1 MIENRVKQQ
10 LNKLKA
16 EQKAKSKKR
25 KSIESYIKNNSNK
38 FQDKL
43 NVVKI
48 TQKADTDLFANAIKA
63 LMKKN
68 YFIFYIIN
76 FY

>member
-1 MIENRVKQQ
+1 MTENRVKQQ

-25 KSIESYIKNNSNK
+25 KSLESYIKDNSNR

-63 LMKKN
+63 LMKKK
-68 YFIFYIIN
+68 
-76 FY
+76 

>member
-1 MIENRVKQQ
+1 MTENRVKQQ
-10 LNKLKA
+10 LNILKA

-25 KSIESYIKNNSNK
+25 KSLESYIKDNSNR

-63 LMKKN
+63 LMKKK
-68 YFIFYIIN
+68 
-76 FY
+76 

>member
-1 MIENRVKQQ
+1 MIENRVKQK

-63 LMKKN
+63 LMKKK
-68 YFIFYIIN
+68 
-76 FY
+76 

>member
-38 FQDKL
+38 SQDKL

-48 TQKADTDLFANAIKA
+48 TQKADTDLFANAIRA
-63 LMKKN
+63 LMKKK
-68 YFIFYIIN
+68 
-76 FY
+76 

>member
-1 MIENRVKQQ
+1 MTENRVKQQ

-25 KSIESYIKNNSNK
+25 KSLESYIKDNSNR

-63 LMKKN
+63 LMKKR
-68 YFIFYIIN
+68 
-76 FY
+76 

>member
-25 KSIESYIKNNSNK
+25 KSLASYIKDNSNR

-63 LMKKN
+63 LMKKK
-68 YFIFYIIN
+68 
-76 FY
+76 

>member
-1 MIENRVKQQ
+1 MTENRVKQQ

-25 KSIESYIKNNSNK
+25 KSLESYIKDNSNR

-63 LMKKN
+63 LMKKK
-68 YFIFYIIN
+68 FIF
-76 FY
+76 FYN

>member
-25 KSIESYIKNNSNK
+25 KSLESYIKDNSYR

-48 TQKADTDLFANAIKA
+48 TQKADTELFANAIKA
-63 LMKKN
+63 LMKKK
-68 YFIFYIIN
+68 
-76 FY
+76 

>member
-1 MIENRVKQQ
+1 MVENRFKQQ

-25 KSIESYIKNNSNK
+25 KSLESYIKDNSNK

-63 LMKKN
+63 LMKKK
-68 YFIFYIIN
+68 
-76 FY
+76 

>member
-1 MIENRVKQQ
+1 MIENRVKLQ

-25 KSIESYIKNNSNK
+25 KSLESYIKDNSYR

-63 LMKKN
+63 LMKKK
-68 YFIFYIIN
+68 
-76 FY
+76 

>member
-1 MIENRVKQQ
+1 MSENRVKQQ

-25 KSIESYIKNNSNK
+25 KFVENYINDSTNK
-38 FQDKL
+38 FEDKL
-43 NVVKI
+43 TAVKI
-48 TQKADTDLFANAIKA
+48 TQKADQDLFANAIKA

-68 YFIFYIIN
+68 
-76 FY
+76 

>member
-25 KSIESYIKNNSNK
+25 KSFESYIKNNSNR

-63 LMKKN
+63 LMKKK
-68 YFIFYIIN
+68 
-76 FY
+76 

>member
-25 KSIESYIKNNSNK
+25 KSNDNK
-38 FQDKL
+38 RNRGWAYF
-43 NVVKI
+43 
-48 TQKADTDLFANAIKA
+48 LF
-63 LMKKN
+63 
-68 YFIFYIIN
+68 
-76 FY
+76 

>member
-1 MIENRVKQQ
+1 MTENRVKQQ

-25 KSIESYIKNNSNK
+25 KSLESYIKDNSNR

-48 TQKADTDLFANAIKA
+48 TQEADTDLFANAIKA
-63 LMKKN
+63 LMKKK
-68 YFIFYIIN
+68 
-76 FY
+76 

>member
-25 KSIESYIKNNSNK
+25 KSLESYIKDNSYR

-48 TQKADTDLFANAIKA
+48 TQKADSDLFANAIKA
-63 LMKKN
+63 LMKKK
-68 YFIFYIIN
+68 
-76 FY
+76 

>member
-16 EQKAKSKKR
+16 EQKAKSNKR
-25 KSIESYIKNNSNK
+25 KSFESYIKNNSNR

-63 LMKKN
+63 LMKKK
-68 YFIFYIIN
+68 
-76 FY
+76 

>member
-1 MIENRVKQQ
+1 MA
-10 LNKLKA
+10 LK
-16 EQKAKSKKR
+16 K
-25 KSIESYIKNNSNK
+25 SYIKNNSNK

-63 LMKKN
+63 LMKKK
-68 YFIFYIIN
+68 
-76 FY
+76 

>member
-1 MIENRVKQQ
+1 MIENRVNQQ

-25 KSIESYIKNNSNK
+25 KSLESYIKDNSNR

-63 LMKKN
+63 LMKKSSL
-68 YFIFYIIN
+68 F
-76 FY
+76 

>member
-25 KSIESYIKNNSNK
+25 KSLERYIKDNSNR

-63 LMKKN
+63 LMKKK
-68 YFIFYIIN
+68 
-76 FY
+76 

>member
-25 KSIESYIKNNSNK
+25 KSLESYIKDNSK
-38 FQDKL
+38 RFQDKL

-63 LMKKN
+63 LMKKK
-68 YFIFYIIN
+68 
-76 FY
+76 

>member
-25 KSIESYIKNNSNK
+25 KSFESYIKNNSNR

-48 TQKADTDLFANAIKA
+48 TQKADSDLFANAIKA
-63 LMKKN
+63 LMKKK
-68 YFIFYIIN
+68 
-76 FY
+76 

>member
-25 KSIESYIKNNSNK
+25 KSLESYIKDNSNR
-38 FQDKL
+38 FQDKQ

-63 LMKKN
+63 LMKKKQ
-68 YFIFYIIN
+68 FILVFI
-76 FY
+76 

>member
-25 KSIESYIKNNSNK
+25 KSLENYIKDNSNR

-63 LMKKN
+63 LMKKK
-68 YFIFYIIN
+68 
-76 FY
+76 

>member
-25 KSIESYIKNNSNK
+25 KSIENYIKNNSNK

-48 TQKADTDLFANAIKA
+48 TQKADTDLFANAIRA
-63 LMKKN
+63 LMKKK
-68 YFIFYIIN
+68 
-76 FY
+76 

>member
-25 KSIESYIKNNSNK
+25 K
-38 FQDKL
+38 
-43 NVVKI
+43 
-48 TQKADTDLFANAIKA
+48 
-63 LMKKN
+63 
-68 YFIFYIIN
+68 IIREL
-76 FY
+76 YKG

>member
-25 KSIESYIKNNSNK
+25 KSLENYIKDNSNR

-43 NVVKI
+43 NMVKI

-63 LMKKN
+63 LMKKK
-68 YFIFYIIN
+68 
-76 FY
+76 

>member
-1 MIENRVKQQ
+1 MIENRVNQQ

-25 KSIESYIKNNSNK
+25 KSLESYIKDNSNR

-63 LMKKN
+63 LMKKR
-68 YFIFYIIN
+68 
-76 FY
+76 

>member
-1 MIENRVKQQ
+1 MVENRFKQQ

-25 KSIESYIKNNSNK
+25 KSLESYIKENSNK

-63 LMKKN
+63 LMKKK
-68 YFIFYIIN
+68 
-76 FY
+76 

>member
-25 KSIESYIKNNSNK
+25 ESLESYIKDNSYR

-63 LMKKN
+63 LMKKK
-68 YFIFYIIN
+68 
-76 FY
+76 

>member
-25 KSIESYIKNNSNK
+25 KSLEGYIKDNSNR

-63 LMKKN
+63 LMKKK
-68 YFIFYIIN
+68 
-76 FY
+76 